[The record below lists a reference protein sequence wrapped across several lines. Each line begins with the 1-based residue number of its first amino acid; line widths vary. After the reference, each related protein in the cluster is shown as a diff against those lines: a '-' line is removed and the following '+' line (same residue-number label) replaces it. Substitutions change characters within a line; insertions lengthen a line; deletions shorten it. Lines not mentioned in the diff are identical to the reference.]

1 VLVIK
6 RVEFLSNV
14 VNKIGKRKY
23 YKLNLNSPFVPKL
36 LDLIKLE
43 KEKLESINVNI
54 INVLREFVYEA
65 TNVDKDNLIKIFL
78 FGSYAKGNP
87 HPGSDID
94 VCIVSSKLGKDFIDE
109 YVKLS
114 TVAGKIDDRIE
125 PHPMSPAD
133 FAEKYNLLAHEV
145 KTQGIPIIL

>member
-1 VLVIK
+1 MKSDALKIAKKFVVSIK
-6 RVEFLSNV
+6 
-14 VNKIGKRKY
+14 
-23 YKLNLNSPFVPKL
+23 
-36 LDLIKLE
+36 
-43 KEKLESINVNI
+43 
-54 INVLREFVYEA
+54 
-65 TNVDKDNLIKIFL
+65 TNGIPVTTAYL